1 MSNRPAI
8 SPVVVSR
15 TEVHC
20 SLVKLSSSIEKEL
33 RVFGALEDSGKVLIV
48 MKVVVVS
55 DDIANVFQAAEEEIQ
70 GISEALH

>member
-1 MSNRPAI
+1 MVI
-8 SPVVVSR
+8 SR

-33 RVFGALEDSGKVLIV
+33 RVFGAVEDSGKVLIV

-55 DDIANVFQAAEEEIQ
+55 DDIANVFQTAEEEIQ